1 MKSRILATALAL
13 ALAMGT
19 TCTVF
24 AETDAK
30 SVTQE
35 SESQESTVTVTY
47 TVADSYEVTIPADV
61 TLSADGSYESSGEVK
76 ANNVLIKA
84 GSVLNVK
91 LTSTNAGEAADADSY
106 VLKDTSGASS
116 IAYEIKKGDAAVANG
131 SVVLA
136 VSAGTAGEQTASLTF
151 ATSEKNVK
159 ADTVIKSGAHTDTLT
174 FTVSVDKD
182 AE

>member
-24 AETDAK
+24 AAADTSTINQNSA
-30 SVTQE
+30 
-35 SESQESTVTVTY
+35 SQESTVTVTY

-61 TLSADGSYESSGEVK
+61 TLTSDGSYQGTGEVK
-76 ANNVLIKA
+76 AENVLIEDGK
-84 GSVLNVK
+84 VLNVK
-91 LTSTNAGEAADADSY
+91 LTSANAGEATDATGY
-106 VLKDTSGASS
+106 VLKDKSGASS

-136 VSAGTAGEQTASLTF
+136 VSAGTTVEQTASLTF
-151 ATSEKNVK
+151 ATSEDKVS
-159 ADTVIKSGAHTDTLT
+159 AVTKSGAHTDTLT
-174 FTVSVDKD
+174 FKVSVDED